1 MRNARLLLCALCA
14 WVAAG
19 AQAGSDAHAWFE
31 RMREALH
38 GQDYEGR
45 FVYQVG
51 PQLEA
56 MYVVHRVSGA
66 VELERLVS
74 LNGDH
79 KQVIRGDQAVACL
92 EPGKHRIS
100 VIEGL
105 GGDSR
110 RSTALLDSAQL
121 LNHYQ
126 MAMGERQRIAGREAQ
141 LIRIIPRDGFRFGYD
156 LYLDSATALPLRT
169 VMLDRDGQQQ
179 SQMMFVELKTG
190 KDITPIEHDVSAL
203 QLARPERITV
213 AAGVSD
219 PTSSGW
225 RFATLPP
232 GFVLHSYRADSK
244 RRHFIFS
251 DGLATLSLYI
261 EPAAEGGLG
270 GFSSV
275 GATWAYGAQRHGR
288 QITAVGEVPRETLRL
303 IAHAV
308 EPH

>member
-1 MRNARLLLCALCA
+1 LSALL
-14 WVAAG
+14 AAG
-19 AQAGSDAHAWFE
+19 AQAAGDAQAWFE
-31 RMREALH
+31 RMRDALH

-92 EPGKHRIS
+92 EPGKHSIS

-110 RSTALLDSAQL
+110 RSDSQRDTAQL

-126 MAMGERQRIAGREAQ
+126 MVMGDSQRVAGREAQ
-141 LIRIIPRDGFRFGYD
+141 LVRIVPRDGFRFGYD
-156 LYLDSATALPLRT
+156 LYLDHATGLPLRT
-169 VMLDRDGQQQ
+169 VMLDKHGQQQ
-179 SQMMFVELKTG
+179 SQTMFVELKTG

-203 QLARPERITV
+203 QLTRPERITV
-213 AAGVSD
+213 SAGVSD
-219 PTSSGW
+219 PASSGW
-225 RFATLPP
+225 RFAALPP
-232 GFVLHSYRADSK
+232 GFTLHSYRADSA

-251 DGLATLSLYI
+251 DGLATLSLYV
-261 EPAAEGGLG
+261 EPLAEDALG

-275 GATWAYGAQRHGR
+275 GATWAYGAQRHGQ

-303 IAHAV
+303 IAHAI
-308 EPH
+308 EPQ